1 MAASTHILLDGETFS
16 YSYRKRQRL
25 TRPHHAFLCKSNTY
39 FITGEQNERSLI
51 HIPHQYYIPDVLFL
65 QGIQLDWNS
74 RLNPVADK
82 IA

>member
-1 MAASTHILLDGETFS
+1 MTPLVFS
-16 YSYRKRQRL
+16 PS
-25 TRPHHAFLCKSNTY
+25 S
-39 FITGEQNERSLI
+39 NERSLI